1 MRIRFWGV
9 RGSIP
14 CPGKDTVV
22 YGGNTA
28 CVEIQMGAVG
38 RRMIIDAGS
47 GIREL
52 GNQMVAE
59 DLPKGPLQAD
69 VFLSHTHWDH
79 IMGFPFFTPIFIP
92 GTVLNIYGPV
102 TYEDETLGE
111 VLNGQ
116 WTYRY
121 FPIRQEELSSSISYH
136 DLKETELD
144 LGDGIQLTT
153 KYLNHPLLC
162 LGYRFEYRDR
172 VIVTA
177 YDTEPFRNVFCTD
190 PQDPNFDEAMAAEG
204 ELVAAE
210 ENQRIVDFCQGAD
223 LLIHDAQYTEAE
235 YQSGKL
241 GWGHSSIE
249 YAISLAQRAGVKQ
262 LALFHHDP
270 MRSDELLTAMSDQFC
285 KADTTEAVTVFFA
298 REGHIIEIPSQ
309 SSRV

>member
-1 MRIRFWGV
+1 MQIQFWGV

-14 CPGKDTVV
+14 CPGPSTVV

-28 CVEIQMGAVG
+28 CIEIQMGAVG

-52 GNQMVAE
+52 GNRMVAK
-59 DLPKGPLQAD
+59 DLPQGSLQAD
-69 VFLSHTHWDH
+69 IFLTHTHWDH

-121 FPIRQEELSSSISYH
+121 FPIRQEELSSSISYY

-144 LGDGIQLTT
+144 LGDGIKLVT

-162 LGYRFEYRDR
+162 LGYRFEYRGM
-172 VIVTA
+172 VVVTT

-190 PQDPNFDEAMAAEG
+190 PEAPDYDEAMAAEG

-210 ENQRIVDFCQGAD
+210 ENQRIEAFCRDAD

-235 YQSGKL
+235 YQPGKL

-249 YAISLAQRAGVKQ
+249 YTISLAQRARVKQ

-270 MRSDELLTAMSDQFC
+270 MRTDDQFDELSARYCTPAE
-285 KADTTEAVTVFFA
+285 TGEVEVFFA
-298 REGHIIEIPSQ
+298 REGQTIEIDA
-309 SSRV
+309 